1 MIKTERKIV
10 VKSQKNVIYNQNLG
24 LLLQIP
30 VFLISAFG
38 ILSALYII
46 ALSFTNFNGETF
58 NFVGIENYLNIFSDS
73 KTSLAFSNT
82 CTFLFTTTLL
92 LFLFAVI
99 PALLTSRL
107 KLPFGI
113 ILMGLYSV
121 TALSGCAV
129 SYWNFMFASCEHS
142 FGNSVLL
149 EMGILK
155 QPFPWI
161 FYNGGPLLT
170 IILILVCAA
179 PIFAVTYIFARLKNK
194 HIAFTV
200 GLCAIPV
207 LAVAVRHLGT
217 SFLMS
222 PFSNDSIIWLPDII
236 SNNLNVTGNKG
247 QAFAIITVLI
257 IAFLLWSG
265 LVCGISFGISKLC
278 KLIKINRTVKN
289 VFCYI
294 SFAVCCLCSSLFAFE
309 IPITVVSGALKPLSE
324 THVFP
329 AHMLPMSPTIDNFVS
344 VIKIYFDYFP
354 SISETVI
361 NLGVLLLVFL
371 FAILPFSYSFAKF
384 KMFKNQELLLLTLI
398 PLAMFLPD
406 FHSYENSLTYTLGN
420 FFSGSGFVLLV
431 FLSYI
436 VIKMLI
442 GPLGR
447 KKKKTSLGILSL
459 ISSFFA
465 VAMVSINFNS
475 NNSWYTL
482 HSTLGKAK
490 ILTDGTYFAG
500 EYLLGIFTV
509 SLFILP
515 TVTLFVLFLL
525 HKNDVKK
532 EIKNEIQQP

>member
-1 MIKTERKIV
+1 M
-10 VKSQKNVIYNQNLG
+10 KSQKNVIYNQNLG

-46 ALSFTNFNGETF
+46 ALSFTDLGGETLKF
-58 NFVGIENYLNIFSDS
+58 AGFQNYATLFTDS

-82 CTFLFTTTLL
+82 RVFLFTSTLFL
-92 LFLFAVI
+92 SLFAVI
-99 PALLTSRL
+99 PALFTARL

-113 ILMGLYSV
+113 IMMGTYSL
-121 TALSGCAV
+121 TALSSCAV

-142 FGNSVLL
+142 YANSMLIQK
-149 EMGILK
+149 GIIE

-161 FYNGGPLLT
+161 FYDGGPLLT
-170 IILILVCAA
+170 IILTLVCAA
-179 PIFAVTYIFARLKNK
+179 PIFAITYIFARLKNK

-222 PFSNDSIIWLPDII
+222 PFSNDSIIWLPDVI

-257 IAFLLWSG
+257 IAFLLWVI
-265 LVCGISFGISKLC
+265 LVCGVSFGISKLYR
-278 KLIKINRTVKN
+278 LIKINRTVKN
-289 VFCYI
+289 VFGYI
-294 SFAVCCLCSSLFAFE
+294 SFAVCCLCSLLFAFE

-329 AHMLPMSPTIDNFVS
+329 AQMLPMNPTISNFVS

-406 FHSYENSLTYTLGN
+406 FHTFENSTISTLYG
-420 FFSGSGFVLLV
+420 FFSGAGFILLV

-442 GPLGR
+442 APLGR

-465 VAMVSINFNS
+465 VALTTINFGS

-482 HSTLGKAK
+482 HSTLSKAK

-500 EYLLGIFTV
+500 EYLLGSFTV
-509 SLFILP
+509 MSFILP
-515 TVTLFVLFLL
+515 AVLLL
-525 HKNDVKK
+525 VISLIHRNDIKK
-532 EIKNEIQQP
+532 GKILNEIQQP